1 MKEQV
6 KWFRMEQYIND
17 INYKKLLETF
27 SDKEKETA
35 EIQNEYCKDMKLK
48 FKNQNDL
55 KLILN
60 NYLELKYSHS
70 IDIDENFEK
79 KVKW

>member
-1 MKEQV
+1 
-6 KWFRMEQYIND
+6 
-17 INYKKLLETF
+17 
-27 SDKEKETA
+27 
-35 EIQNEYCKDMKLK
+35 MKLK